1 MSEMNNPF
9 DISTSEKPVLSS
21 GLNVI
26 TILTIIGSV
35 VSLLSSVWTFI
46 SAKKS
51 YESLRATMESGSLD
65 NAPKWVRGMLTPEM
79 LETTRKMLENKFP
92 LLIVGVLGSLLCLYG
107 ALEMRKFKKQGY
119 MLWLVGEILPMIVLF
134 LLIGSN
140 AFAGWSLI
148 SLLFPIIFIILYTLY
163 KKELLF

>member
-1 MSEMNNPF
+1 MSEKNNPF
-9 DISTSEKPVLSS
+9 DSAASEKPVLSS
-21 GLNVI
+21 GLNII

-35 VSLLSSVWTFI
+35 VSLFSSVWTFI

-51 YESLRATMESGSLD
+51 YESLRETMEAGSLD

-79 LETTRKMLENKFP
+79 LETTRKMLENKYP
-92 LLIVGVLGSLLCLYG
+92 LLIVGLLGSSLCLYG

-119 MLWLVGEILPMIVLF
+119 LLWLVGEILPMIVLF
-134 LLIGSN
+134 LLIGSS

-148 SLLFPIIFIILYTLY
+148 GILFPILFLILYTIY
-163 KKELLF
+163 KKELVN

>member
-26 TILTIIGSV
+26 TILTIIGSI

>member
-1 MSEMNNPF
+1 MNNPF